1 MKAAVTATHGPNV
14 LAGIGAF
21 GGLYSLAGVTEGLA
35 QPALVAST
43 DGVGTKVKLAAAA
56 GRYRGIGQDIVN
68 HCLNDI
74 ACAGEGVRP
83 LLFLDYIAS
92 SKLSPEMVA
101 EVVGGIA
108 GACRAVGCAL
118 LGGETAEM
126 PGVYQANEFDLVG
139 TIIGIADAARVFP
152 RPTLAAGDVLLG
164 LPSSGPHTNGYSL
177 IRAIFADTPLDTEFP
192 GVGRLV
198 DALLTPHR
206 CYVTELARLR
216 VAGVAVQGVAH
227 ITGGGLVE
235 NIPRALPAGLSVQ
248 INPADW
254 PTPPLFQLIQQKGG
268 VSEAGDAA
276 GVQSGPR
283 HGGHRQAGASRF
295 GPGGVG
301 RGLAH
306 RPGHCRG
313 ADGMGGRIIKLVVMI
328 SAAAAICRRSSTRLK
343 PGRCLP
349 RLFVWS
355 PTSARRMACSGP
367 RPITCP
373 RWSFPNPRPS
383 AGRSMM
389 RIWPAL

>member
-1 MKAAVTATHGPNV
+1 MSALYEQAGVSIDAGQKAVDLMKTAVTATHGPNV

-21 GGLYSLAGVTEGLA
+21 GGLFSLAGVTDGLA

-56 GRYRGIGQDIVN
+56 GRYQGIGQDIVN

-139 TIIGIADAARVFP
+139 TIIGVADAARVFP

-192 GVGRLV
+192 GVGRLA
-198 DALLTPHR
+198 DALLMPHR

-216 VAGVAVQGVAH
+216 AAGVAVQGVAH

-235 NIPRALPAGLSVQ
+235 NIPRALPAGLSVRL
-248 INPADW
+248 NPADW
-254 PTPPLFQLIQQKGG
+254 PVPPLFQLIQQKGG
-268 VSEAGDAA
+268 VSEAEMRRVFNVGLGMVVIVKPEQADLALAELGEGWRIGQVIAGDTMEWA
-276 GVQSGPR
+276 G
-283 HGGHRQAGASRF
+283 
-295 GPGGVG
+295 
-301 RGLAH
+301 
-306 RPGHCRG
+306 
-313 ADGMGGRIIKLVVMI
+313 
-328 SAAAAICRRSSTRLK
+328 
-343 PGRCLP
+343 
-349 RLFVWS
+349 
-355 PTSARRMACSGP
+355 
-367 RPITCP
+367 
-373 RWSFPNPRPS
+373 
-383 AGRSMM
+383 
-389 RIWPAL
+389 